1 MFVHVWDR
9 FRGVTTHKISIFTFS
24 MFIHFRPKEEPA
36 PRTNQSDREIEEA
49 LRILHESRDLVEE
62 TTRKIS
68 VIF

>member
-1 MFVHVWDR
+1 MLM
-9 FRGVTTHKISIFTFS
+9 KQLSISI
-24 MFIHFRPKEEPA
+24 FIHFRPEQEPA

-68 VIF
+68 FPSEMRHKRAEKMAAYT